1 MIQTITGLTAK
12 TRVTL
17 PAAFALD
24 LNCAIY
30 HCVRKV
36 QQRTPYDPKHQRQW
50 ERALIDNV
58 IAYIKVLVGK
68 VEPTEHVYIA
78 VDGVAPM
85 AKIKQQRARRFKSA
99 IGAEEE
105 ARIKADARG
114 ELYNPS
120 PRWDTNAIT
129 PGTNFM
135 TALASALRTYAR
147 TSPKILVSPADEP
160 GEGEQKIMEWART
173 AKPASMV
180 VYGLD
185 ADLIVLALW
194 ASATSSR
201 TVDLFREEVE
211 FSGGVKMNALD
222 EEQFLFMDMGHLA
235 TILHAKYGRPH
246 QRQDEFIQDFVG
258 LMNLL
263 GNDFVPHGM
272 ALKIRDDGVQ
282 KLLELYNSLT
292 APLIQI
298 KDDDL
303 RWHYNRDTLIQ
314 LFEVL
319 STSEQKDMLRNVKK
333 KLEARPGNTAG
344 KTPEERALALYNDTP
359 LTWAAETVL
368 VKKIRLPEYE
378 YPQFV
383 LREDWKTTYD
393 KEALQDA
400 DPAMAAASYLQT
412 LAWTL
417 AYYSGAP
424 IDTHWYYPWFL
435 PPRHA
440 TIVET
445 LRAGASLNAPAAVRR
460 PLEPKEQLAMVLPES
475 SFDLL
480 PAEYKKLLDAYPWAW
495 PTAWGAYSFGR
506 RFLWECEPLI
516 PLIQPSE
523 IKGMIDTV
531 LDD

>member
-1 MIQTITGLTAK
+1 MIQTITGLTSK
-12 TRVTL
+12 TRLVP

-58 IAYIKVLVGK
+58 IAYIKTLVGK
-68 VEPTEHVYIA
+68 VEPTENVYIA

-99 IGAEEE
+99 IGAEQE
-105 ARIKADARG
+105 ARIKAEARG
-114 ELYNPS
+114 EAYIPA

-135 TALASALRTYAR
+135 TALAMALRTYAR
-147 TSPKILVSPADEP
+147 SSAKIIVSPADEP

-173 AKPASMV
+173 KKPASMV

-194 ASATSSR
+194 ASATSS
-201 TVDLFREEVE
+201 TKVDLFREEVE
-211 FSGGVKMNALD
+211 FGGGIKMNTLD
-222 EEQFLFMDMGHLA
+222 EEQFLFMDMSHLTDVLYSLYA
-235 TILHAKYGRPH
+235 RPDTA
-246 QRQDEFIQDFVG
+246 RDEFARDFVA

-282 KLLELYNSLT
+282 KLLEIYKSLT
-292 APLIQI
+292 EPLVEIR
-298 KDDDL
+298 D
-303 RWHYNRDTLIQ
+303 DTLVWQYNQTQLIK

-319 STSEQKDMLRNVKK
+319 SAQEPTDLLRNVKK
-333 KLEARPGNTAG
+333 KLEARPGASAA
-344 KTPEERALALYNDTP
+344 KSAEERALALYNDMP
-359 LTWAAETVL
+359 LAWAAESVL
-368 VKKIRLPEYE
+368 VQKVKLPDYE
-378 YPQFV
+378 YPQYV
-383 LREDWKTTYD
+383 LRPTWAATYD
-393 KEALQDA
+393 AEALFGT
-400 DPAMAAASYLQT
+400 DPAEAARAYLQT
-412 LAWTL
+412 LSWTL
-417 AYYSGAP
+417 AYYSGAL

-440 TIVET
+440 TILDALKTGVMP
-445 LRAGASLNAPAAVRR
+445 GAPSAVRR
-460 PLEPKEQLAMVLPES
+460 GLEPREQLAMVLPES
-475 SFDLL
+475 SFGLL
-480 PAEYKKLLDAYPWAW
+480 PDEYKKLLDAYPFAW
-495 PTAWGAYSFGR
+495 PSGWGTFSFGR

-523 IKGMIDTV
+523 IKGMIETV
-531 LDD
+531 LDE

>member
-1 MIQTITGLTAK
+1 MIQTITGLTSK
-12 TRVTL
+12 TRLVP

-58 IAYIKVLVGK
+58 IAYIKTLVGK
-68 VEPTEHVYIA
+68 VEPTEHIYIA

-99 IGAEEE
+99 IGAEQE
-105 ARIKADARG
+105 ARIKAEARG
-114 ELYNPS
+114 EAYVPV

-135 TALASALRTYAR
+135 TALATALRTYAR
-147 TSPKILVSPADEP
+147 SSAKIIVSPADEP

-173 AKPASMV
+173 KKPASMV

-194 ASATSSR
+194 ASATSS
-201 TVDLFREEVE
+201 TKVDLFREEVE
-211 FSGGVKMNALD
+211 FGGGIKVNTLD
-222 EEQFLFMDMGHLA
+222 EEQFLFMDMSHLS
-235 TILHAKYGRPH
+235 TVLFSLYGRPDTS
-246 QRQDEFIQDFVG
+246 QDEFTRDFVA

-282 KLLELYNSLT
+282 KLLEIYKSLSG
-292 APLIQI
+292 PLVEIR
-298 KDDDL
+298 DDTL
-303 RWHYNRDTLIQ
+303 TWHYNTAQLIK

-319 STSEQKDMLRNVKK
+319 SAQEPTDLLRNVKK
-333 KLEARPGNTAG
+333 KLEARPGASSA
-344 KTPEERALALYNDTP
+344 KSAEERALALYNDTP
-359 LTWAAETVL
+359 LAWAAESVL
-368 VKKIRLPEYE
+368 VQKVKLPDYE
-378 YPQFV
+378 YPQYV
-383 LREDWKTTYD
+383 LRPTWAATYD
-393 KEALQDA
+393 AEALFGA
-400 DPAMAAASYLQT
+400 DPAEAARAYLRT
-412 LAWTL
+412 LSWTL

-440 TIVET
+440 TILVALKT
-445 LRAGASLNAPAAVRR
+445 SGLPAAPSLARR
-460 PLEPKEQLAMVLPES
+460 PLEPREQLAMVLPES
-475 SFDLL
+475 SFGLL
-480 PAEYKKLLDAYPWAW
+480 PDEYKKLLDAYPFAW
-495 PTAWGAYSFGR
+495 PTGWGTFSFGR

-523 IKGMIDTV
+523 IKGMIETV